1 VGQSGQH
8 TCEAWGRF
16 RLENRCI
23 GSARGDGNIV
33 STARVLRPGGRLA
46 VIAPTAGRVAR
57 LLRVLPNTGVH
68 LSGEDEL
75 GDILEDDGFIG
86 VRAKSLG
93 TIQWVRAKRGSHCD
107 ASLAAFR

>member
-1 VGQSGQH
+1 MATSFNGAGAA
-8 TCEAWGRF
+8 TGRT
-16 RLENRCI
+16 I
-23 GSARGDGNIV
+23 GRDGSDRRACCPFV
-33 STARVLRPGGRLA
+33 
-46 VIAPTAGRVAR
+46 AGPAEHR
-57 LLRVLPNTGVH
+57 VH

-86 VRAKSLG
+86 VRAKSPG

>member
-1 VGQSGQH
+1 M
-8 TCEAWGRF
+8 
-16 RLENRCI
+16 
-23 GSARGDGNIV
+23 
-33 STARVLRPGGRLA
+33 
-46 VIAPTAGRVAR
+46 APTAGRAAR

-93 TIQWVRAKRGSHCD
+93 TIQLVRR
-107 ASLAAFR
+107 RIR

>member
-1 VGQSGQH
+1 M
-8 TCEAWGRF
+8 
-16 RLENRCI
+16 
-23 GSARGDGNIV
+23 
-33 STARVLRPGGRLA
+33 
-46 VIAPTAGRVAR
+46 APTAGRAAR

-93 TIQWVRAKRGSHCD
+93 TIQWVRR
-107 ASLAAFR
+107 RIR